1 MKNTKLKVFI
11 AVFMVLTIIS
21 SVMAITCFAD
31 TETGVV
37 TAPIAGDSA
46 DSSGDTTVD
55 SETEHNHDEPGHT
68 HADDAAAPSGETTAP
83 QSVDDGW
90 ATLSVSEYIAIVL
103 GAIILVVAIAVI
115 AILAPKKS
123 NQKKK

>member
-21 SVMAITCFAD
+21 SVMTITCFADD

-46 DSSGDTTVD
+46 DSSADTTAD
-55 SETEHNHDEPGHT
+55 SETDHNHDEPGHT
-68 HADDAAAPSGETTAP
+68 HADDTVAPSGETTAP
-83 QSVDDGW
+83 KSVDDGW
-90 ATLSVSEYIAIVL
+90 ATLSVSEYIARRYY
-103 GAIILVVAIAVI
+103 
-115 AILAPKKS
+115 S
-123 NQKKK
+123 CCCYCSYCDTCT